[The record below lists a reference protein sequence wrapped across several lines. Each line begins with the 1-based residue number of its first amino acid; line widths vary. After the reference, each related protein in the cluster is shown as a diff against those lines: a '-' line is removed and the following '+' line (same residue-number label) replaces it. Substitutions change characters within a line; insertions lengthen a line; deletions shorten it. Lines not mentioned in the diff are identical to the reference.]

1 MNPLIQAEDLTK
13 VYHRGK
19 PDEKTA
25 VAGVGFQVEAG
36 QVTVLKGASGCGKST
51 LLSLVG
57 CMSRPTSGTVR
68 VAGRDVSRLPERR
81 LTEVRR
87 KTFGFIFQQF
97 NLVRGVSLLENVM
110 LPLYPEAI
118 GVKEMVA
125 RADAVLDRLG
135 LLEKR
140 KRKVQQLSG
149 GEQQRAAIARAMI
162 YNPEIVIADE
172 PSAHLD
178 SKLTG
183 ELLGIFASLRQEG
196 KTLLIATHDPE
207 IFNHALV
214 DRILTMHDGK
224 MAENAGR

>member
-1 MNPLIQAEDLTK
+1 MSPLIQAKDLTK
-13 VYHRGK
+13 IYHRGK
-19 PDEKTA
+19 ADEKTA
-25 VAGVGFQVEAG
+25 VAGVSFGVEAG
-36 QVTVLKGASGCGKST
+36 EVTILKGASGCGKST

-68 VAGRDVSRLPERR
+68 VDGRDVSRLPERR

-110 LPLYPEAI
+110 LPLYPEAV
-118 GVKEMVA
+118 GVRDMTA

-135 LLEKR
+135 ILEKR
-140 KRKVQQLSG
+140 KRTVQQLSG
-149 GEQQRAAIARAMI
+149 GEQQRAAIARALI
-162 YNPEIVIADE
+162 NDPRIVIADE

-178 SKLTG
+178 SRLTD
-183 ELLGIFASLRQEG
+183 ELLRIFASLRQEG

-207 IFNHALV
+207 VFRHALV
-214 DRILTMHDGK
+214 DRVLTMRDGI
-224 MAENAGR
+224 MVEDDG